1 MKKWFNRSLWQEIG
15 VTTCF
20 FFAIEILFRVLM
32 QYEIIDYSVIRVF
45 LSCFLISVVLLFLT
59 SFIKKKR
66 TRERIVLWFLFI
78 VTIYSF
84 LQIGFKNYLG
94 LYISFGASSQVGAV
108 KTYMRDFF
116 ESYKL
121 IHYLIWL
128 PFCIYI
134 VYYYMPKKW
143 GKQDKTIVSWKNK
156 VVQLGVI
163 AFLCGAYYA
172 TLVLEKMQNPIQIV
186 PNQVLIKN
194 PTSSAVAVN
203 QFGTVVY
210 AIIDLKQLIIP
221 TSIVFEEPEIQ
232 ENEEITRNYD
242 DTNFKNVMSS
252 EKNRTIKSLHQYFLN
267 RPISDVND
275 YTGYFKGKNVI
286 FIMMETV
293 NNALLMEEYFPNFAS
308 MLEHSWY
315 FENNYSPRNSCAT
328 GDNEFSGL
336 TSLYALNS
344 VCTSNGYQD
353 NTYFTSTFNIF
364 RKAGYTAT
372 SYHNYDSTYYARDVS
387 HLNMGSQKYYDAE
400 SLGIDLEKYTQPN
413 WPSDVEL
420 VQKASD
426 IFLENQPFMVWMTT
440 VTGHFPYTESSEFG
454 DKYLDELKDSGYPL
468 EIQRYISKLKV
479 TDDALGE
486 LIKIL
491 EKNGVLDDTVIVIYG
506 DHYPYGMGDDLVQEL
521 FDYDIEEFYEKD
533 RVPFA
538 IYNSKLEGKVFQ
550 QKTSY
555 INILPTMANLFDL
568 DYDPRFYMGEDLFA
582 KNFSNRVVFADSS
595 WEDQIA
601 RYDSNLGKITYFGD
615 EKYTYEE
622 LRKINSEIA
631 MKKQMSKLAIE
642 NNYFEVLEKELKEKQ
657 EEVDKQEET

>member
-232 ENEEITRNYD
+232 ENEEITRN
-242 DTNFKNVMSS
+242 
-252 EKNRTIKSLHQYFLN
+252 
-267 RPISDVND
+267 
-275 YTGYFKGKNVI
+275 
-286 FIMMETV
+286 
-293 NNALLMEEYFPNFAS
+293 
-308 MLEHSWY
+308 
-315 FENNYSPRNSCAT
+315 
-328 GDNEFSGL
+328 
-336 TSLYALNS
+336 
-344 VCTSNGYQD
+344 
-353 NTYFTSTFNIF
+353 
-364 RKAGYTAT
+364 
-372 SYHNYDSTYYARDVS
+372 
-387 HLNMGSQKYYDAE
+387 
-400 SLGIDLEKYTQPN
+400 
-413 WPSDVEL
+413 
-420 VQKASD
+420 
-426 IFLENQPFMVWMTT
+426 
-440 VTGHFPYTESSEFG
+440 
-454 DKYLDELKDSGYPL
+454 
-468 EIQRYISKLKV
+468 
-479 TDDALGE
+479 
-486 LIKIL
+486 
-491 EKNGVLDDTVIVIYG
+491 
-506 DHYPYGMGDDLVQEL
+506 
-521 FDYDIEEFYEKD
+521 
-533 RVPFA
+533 
-538 IYNSKLEGKVFQ
+538 
-550 QKTSY
+550 
-555 INILPTMANLFDL
+555 
-568 DYDPRFYMGEDLFA
+568 
-582 KNFSNRVVFADSS
+582 
-595 WEDQIA
+595 
-601 RYDSNLGKITYFGD
+601 
-615 EKYTYEE
+615 
-622 LRKINSEIA
+622 
-631 MKKQMSKLAIE
+631 
-642 NNYFEVLEKELKEKQ
+642 
-657 EEVDKQEET
+657 